1 MCVWP
6 CARACAVTDTH
17 VRVNPLSLD
26 TRACASALNA
36 ANAGVCAAHVRGVLG
51 PAGARVGAAGTVP
64 GDRPPWLL
72 LPSHP
77 QSHWGAWETKG
88 LCRGRSKQMLS
99 LPFFS

>member
-1 MCVWP
+1 M
-6 CARACAVTDTH
+6 
-17 VRVNPLSLD
+17 
-26 TRACASALNA
+26 
-36 ANAGVCAAHVRGVLG
+36 
-51 PAGARVGAAGTVP
+51 GAAGTVP

-99 LPFFS
+99 LSFFS